1 MRVFWFRRKCVGSR
15 VDAEV
20 LSGLFNFAFI
30 VASVVSFF
38 LSTWVQAAVWLG
50 SVASARRQSVGLG
63 SCWTWEMLGMARE
76 CTVSSNR
83 APKCRNGMI

>member
-1 MRVFWFRRKCVGSR
+1 M
-15 VDAEV
+15 EV

-50 SVASARRQSVGLG
+50 IVGSAKRQSAGLG
-63 SCWTWEMLGMARE
+63 SCWTWEMLGIERE
-76 CTVSSNR
+76 CTVSSYIS
-83 APKCRNGMI
+83 PKCRSDMI